1 MADLKITISDVRRAI
16 DEADD
21 ILLKALAARF
31 RATGRLKQLKR
42 AEKKPVEDP
51 ERERQ
56 LKERWKERARLLGL
70 KEELALLM
78 LDFILT
84 EAKRVQREK

>member
-1 MADLKITISDVRRAI
+1 MNNLSIADIRRAI

-31 RATGRLKQLKR
+31 RAIKH
-42 AEKKPVEDP
+42 
-51 ERERQ
+51 
-56 LKERWKERARLLGL
+56 LKEIKRQTDMQIESPSREAELKTRWKQKAAELGL
-70 KEELALLM
+70 APELALLM

-84 EAKRVQREK
+84 ESKRLQKS

>member
-1 MADLKITISDVRRAI
+1 MVNPKLPLSEVRRAI

-31 RATGRLKQLKR
+31 RAVEYLKQLKR
-42 AEKKPVEDP
+42 AEKKPVNDP
-51 ERERQ
+51 ARELQ
-56 LKERWKERARLLGL
+56 LKERWKERARSLGL

-84 EAKRVQREK
+84 ESKRVQKAP

>member
-1 MADLKITISDVRRAI
+1 MSDQLSIADIRRAI

-31 RATGRLKQLKR
+31 RAIRHLRDIKKATGMQVESLSRETELKT
-42 AEKKPVEDP
+42 
-51 ERERQ
+51 
-56 LKERWKERARLLGL
+56 RWKTKA
-70 KEELALLM
+70 EELDLSPQLALLI

-84 EAKRVQREK
+84 DSKEIQSQ